1 MISTHILDTS
11 LGQPAANVDVTLER
25 LEGMNWRRISQD
37 RTNQDGRISFA
48 CPAES
53 GTYRLQFEV
62 EPYFRQQGLKPFFVE
77 APVVFAISDTS
88 RKYHVPLLLNP
99 YGYSTYRGS

>member
-11 LGQPAANVDVTLER
+11 LGHPAANVTVDLEKK
-25 LEGMNWRRISQD
+25 EGEKWKLIATEK
-37 RTNQDGRISFA
+37 TNQDGRIAFVH
-48 CPAES
+48 PPEG
-53 GTYRLQFEV
+53 GTYRLQFHV
-62 EPYFRQQGLKPFFVE
+62 EDYFKKNNHIPFFTLV
-77 APVVFAISDTS
+77 PVIFSLSDTQ

>member
-11 LGQPAANVDVTLER
+11 LGNPASGVKVALEMYKDGDWIE
-25 LEGMNWRRISQD
+25 LKSGS
-37 RTNQDGRISFA
+37 TNDDGRFVFENENLAGKYRIHFFTVDYFKKKD
-48 CPAES
+48 AEYFFLD
-53 GTYRLQFEV
+53 TPVAFEV
-62 EPYFRQQGLKPFFVE
+62 
-77 APVVFAISDTS
+77 TNTN

>member
-11 LGQPAANVDVTLER
+11 IGLPAAGVQVQLELNR
-25 LEGMNWRRISQD
+25 NGNWDLLSSEE
-37 RTNQDGRISFA
+37 TNTDGRIAFN
-48 CPAES
+48 CPTQP
-53 GTYRLQFEV
+53 GTYRLQFFTEA
-62 EPYFRQQGLKPFFVE
+62 YFQRNKQTVFFSLV
-77 APVVFAISDTS
+77 PVIFQISDPS

>member
-11 LGQPAANVDVTLER
+11 LGHPAANVTVQLEK
-25 LEGMNWRRISQD
+25 QD
-37 RTNQDGRISFA
+37 GKKWLPVATEKTNQDGRISFSNE
-48 CPAES
+48 AEA
-53 GTYRLQFEV
+53 GTYRLQFWV
-62 EPYFRQQGLKPFFVE
+62 EDYFKSHKQTPFFSLV
-77 APVVFAISDTS
+77 PVIFTITDTK

>member
-11 LGQPAANVDVTLER
+11 LGNPAKDVRVSLER
-25 LEGMNWRRISQD
+25 LNNNNWEEIATGQ
-37 RTNQDGRISFA
+37 TNDDGRHLFDIAYEAGS
-48 CPAES
+48 
-53 GTYRLQFEV
+53 YRITFFTTE
-62 EPYFRQQGLKPFFVE
+62 YFKKNNCECFFLDTTVG
-77 APVVFAISDTS
+77 FNISDTS

>member
-11 LGQPAANVDVTLER
+11 LGNPAEGVGVVLETLRSGAWVE
-25 LEGMNWRRISQD
+25 LSHEK
-37 RTNQDGRISFA
+37 TNKDGRATFGA
-48 CPAES
+48 ATEA
-53 GTYRLQFEV
+53 GKYRLQFQIES
-62 EPYFRQQGLKPFFVE
+62 YYRGHGKKPFFLDAQVAFE
-77 APVVFAISDTS
+77 ITDLS